1 MGGVSVG
8 GVSVG
13 GASVGGASVGGVSV
27 GGVSV
32 GGVSVEGECGRECW
46 RFNCVDCVE
55 ESDVWLCVWEEGMG
69 GMCEISQTQE
79 DRMVIRKRT
88 HNTVCSHRELYMFS
102 CQPANVWLPW

>member
-1 MGGVSVG
+1 MGGVSMG
-8 GVSVG
+8 
-13 GASVGGASVGGVSV
+13 
-27 GGVSV
+27 
-32 GGVSVEGECGRECW
+32 GECGREYW

-55 ESDVWLCVWEEGMG
+55 ESYVWLCVWEEGMG